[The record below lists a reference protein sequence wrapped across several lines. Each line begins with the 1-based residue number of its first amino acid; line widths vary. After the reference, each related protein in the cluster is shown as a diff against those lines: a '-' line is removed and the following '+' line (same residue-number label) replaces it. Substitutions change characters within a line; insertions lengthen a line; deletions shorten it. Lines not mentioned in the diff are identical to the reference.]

1 VVLLPFWAGLRVQ
14 QYVLFSSAGEN
25 QARWVPGSR
34 CCSRGQKGG
43 VSGAKKKDRRWRGLL
58 SKFSF
63 YIYFIEPE

>member
-1 VVLLPFWAGLRVQ
+1 LLLP
-14 QYVLFSSAGEN
+14 
-25 QARWVPGSR
+25 
-34 CCSRGQKGG
+34 GQKGG